1 MLHNIRDT
9 NETAL
14 GFSEELDTFNFSL
27 TILDFEIQNGSAVP
41 EVQGWSK
48 TELLTLLANA
58 RKTFFRL
65 QTILQDVRKRRSILP
80 GFQQYLCTN
89 LHEQE
94 IRRLWLRIIMYTSAF
109 NIPVVLLAIYSTR
122 NPARRVDRTGVAL
135 RMNSLGWRRLEV
147 LS

>member
-1 MLHNIRDT
+1 MLHNIRDI

-109 NIPVVLLAIYSTR
+109 NIPVVLLA
-122 NPARRVDRTGVAL
+122 
-135 RMNSLGWRRLEV
+135 M
-147 LS
+147 